1 MDILR
6 FCWCAVWV
14 IGTVNIWGARV
25 AGVWDEIVFGQ
36 PSSERRHGFSDKATE
51 IVRGG
56 MEEPARVLLPVP
68 GERVEGSGAAELL
81 HRPFLGFRQWEQQS
95 VDIVLRGKAGGLPP
109 FGRLR
114 RVGYRQ

>member
-36 PSSERRHGFSDKATE
+36 PSSERRHGNRDCQRRDGRTGPCVVACARRTS
-51 IVRGG
+51 GG
-56 MEEPARVLLPVP
+56 
-68 GERVEGSGAAELL
+68 
-81 HRPFLGFRQWEQQS
+81 W
-95 VDIVLRGKAGGLPP
+95 
-109 FGRLR
+109 
-114 RVGYRQ
+114 